1 MPPKPRFSLRLLV
14 GAASVLLV
22 AAGCGAGAAAV
33 VSPSP
38 SVPPVATTSVAPSPT
53 PSAMPTPT
61 RALPTPTV
69 APSPRFIDTLKI
81 GSPYELVDN
90 PANQSLRGTFTFQI
104 GSVNA
109 IETLSGREIR
119 QRTKLVGV
127 VLVLQF
133 DGIPM
138 NNAAFEGGARGA
150 AATSGGTLTYAKV
163 LGHRVGYIV
172 AKTASFALYLDHD
185 VIIMVAADKLPLVK
199 TLLTA
204 VMKAND

>member
-1 MPPKPRFSLRLLV
+1 MPPKPRFPLRLALC
-14 GAASVLLV
+14 AATVLLV
-22 AAGCGAGAAAV
+22 AAGCGGGTAVV

-38 SVPPVATTSVAPSPT
+38 SDAAVVTASIAPSPT
-53 PSAMPTPT
+53 PSPSPSAV
-61 RALPTPTV
+61 LPTPTV
-69 APSPRFIDTLKI
+69 APTPGFIATLKI

-90 PANQSLRGTFTFQI
+90 PANQSLRGSFNFQL

-109 IETLSGREIR
+109 TETLSGREIR
-119 QRTKLVGV
+119 QRTKLVGI
-127 VLVLQF
+127 VLVLSF

-150 AATSGGTLTYAKV
+150 AGTSGGTLTYAKV
-163 LGHRVGYIV
+163 LGHRVAYIV
-172 AKTASFALYLDHD
+172 AKTASYALYLDHD

-204 VMKAND
+204 LMKAND